1 MKDISVCGIDCAV
14 ACIECNKNFEELQQN
29 PCKGCN
35 AAKGKI
41 FWTKFLGLDT
51 CPIYACVENKQLA
64 HCGQCPDLPCSIWQQ
79 KDPSMSDEQHEQG
92 IKDRIAVL
100 RTL

>member
-35 AAKGKI
+35 AVKGKI
-41 FWTKFLGLDT
+41 FWTKFLGLD
-51 CPIYACVENKQLA
+51 A
-64 HCGQCPDLPCSIWQQ
+64 
-79 KDPSMSDEQHEQG
+79 
-92 IKDRIAVL
+92 
-100 RTL
+100 